1 MVKARDI
8 GVDVAAPQQE
18 CADPHCPFHGGFSV
32 RGQIIDG
39 QVVNTQM
46 QRSARVQ
53 REYLRYIPKFERYEK
68 RTSSYIAHAPPC
80 IQVQAGDYVKIMECR
95 PLSKTKSFV
104 VIEAKRGQLK
114 LAGVDPTLEKKATET
129 APAKKAGETED
140 EEE

>member
-1 MVKARDI
+1 MAQARDI

-18 CADPHCPFHGGFSV
+18 CTDPHCPFHGGFSV

-39 QVVNTQM
+39 QVVSTQM

-53 REYLRYIPKFERYEK
+53 KEYLRYLPKFERYEK

-80 IQVQAGDYVKIMECR
+80 LQVQVGDLVKIMECR

-104 VIEAKRGQLK
+104 VIETKRGQLK
-114 LAGVDPTLEKKATET
+114 ITGVDPTLEKKENAS
-129 APAKKAGETED
+129 PAKKAGETED